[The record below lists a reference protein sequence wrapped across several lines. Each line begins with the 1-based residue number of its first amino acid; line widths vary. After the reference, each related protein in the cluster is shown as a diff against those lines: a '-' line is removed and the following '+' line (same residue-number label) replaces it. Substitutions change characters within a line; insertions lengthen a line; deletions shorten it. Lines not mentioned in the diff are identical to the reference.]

1 MQWRRRHYIMVFR
14 LYWKQAGDRQNM
26 IIRQLNIKNSG
37 EIHDKTL
44 EFSPGINVLYGE
56 NESERA
62 IVHTYIKNMYLGDIS
77 EAIYD
82 NAVFAAKLKSP
93 TEQDLARELQK
104 FMTGYQG
111 TADSSMDLGR
121 AMQMLKMSRKGYLV
135 QADRK
140 QKETEQE
147 RQKLLTR
154 MDDIISDLN
163 NLNGKLDQI
172 NEKEESL
179 RMHPGDENGAVILDE
194 RMAQAKAKRNSFAM
208 GMLISAV
215 AGIFGLILTAII
227 ADSVSVSL
235 IVAVI
240 AAALVGF
247 CGKQQLKYARE
258 FQKRIRMK
266 KRWVSRQEKLRCSKE
281 NLRQDY
287 DEKETELC
295 NLKEEYREYEEN
307 SFLLTSEEREVQALN
322 MAMETIERMSG
333 NIHLQ
338 VGRKLQMRT
347 SQILSE
353 ITDGEYQDVQM
364 DAASHM
370 TVTTGNGVEA
380 LECLSRGTLELIYFA
395 MRMAA
400 GELLC
405 QEESLPVILD
415 DIFGMYEEEDLEA
428 VLGWMYK
435 EKKQVIISTCSKR
448 EMELLDREGIPYGR
462 QIIS

>member
-1 MQWRRRHYIMVFR
+1 MVFR

-62 IVHTYIKNMYLGDIS
+62 IVHTYIKNMFLGDIS

-163 NLNGKLDQI
+163 DLNGKLDQI

-179 RMHPGDENGAVILDE
+179 RMHPA
-194 RMAQAKAKRNSFAM
+194 
-208 GMLISAV
+208 

-338 VGRKLQMRT
+338 VGRKLQIRT

-448 EMELLDREGIPYGR
+448 EMELLDREGIPYGK

>member
-1 MQWRRRHYIMVFR
+1 
-14 LYWKQAGDRQNM
+14 
-26 IIRQLNIKNSG
+26 
-37 EIHDKTL
+37 
-44 EFSPGINVLYGE
+44 
-56 NESERA
+56 
-62 IVHTYIKNMYLGDIS
+62 
-77 EAIYD
+77 
-82 NAVFAAKLKSP
+82 
-93 TEQDLARELQK
+93 
-104 FMTGYQG
+104 
-111 TADSSMDLGR
+111 
-121 AMQMLKMSRKGYLV
+121 
-135 QADRK
+135 
-140 QKETEQE
+140 
-147 RQKLLTR
+147 
-154 MDDIISDLN
+154 
-163 NLNGKLDQI
+163 
-172 NEKEESL
+172 
-179 RMHPGDENGAVILDE
+179 MHPGDENGAVILDE

-208 GMLISAV
+208 GMLISAA

-338 VGRKLQMRT
+338 VGRKLQIRT

-353 ITDGEYQDVQM
+353 I
-364 DAASHM
+364 
-370 TVTTGNGVEA
+370 
-380 LECLSRGTLELIYFA
+380 
-395 MRMAA
+395 
-400 GELLC
+400 LC

-415 DIFGMYEEEDLEA
+415 VIFGMYEEEDLEA

-448 EMELLDREGIPYGR
+448 EMELLDREGIPYGK

>member
-1 MQWRRRHYIMVFR
+1 MVFR

-62 IVHTYIKNMYLGDIS
+62 IVHTYIKNMFLGDIS

-208 GMLISAV
+208 PA
-215 AGIFGLILTAII
+215 
-227 ADSVSVSL
+227 SL
-235 IVAVI
+235 
-240 AAALVGF
+240 
-247 CGKQQLKYARE
+247 
-258 FQKRIRMK
+258 
-266 KRWVSRQEKLRCSKE
+266 
-281 NLRQDY
+281 D
-287 DEKETELC
+287 
-295 NLKEEYREYEEN
+295 
-307 SFLLTSEEREVQALN
+307 
-322 MAMETIERMSG
+322 
-333 NIHLQ
+333 
-338 VGRKLQMRT
+338 
-347 SQILSE
+347 
-353 ITDGEYQDVQM
+353 
-364 DAASHM
+364 
-370 TVTTGNGVEA
+370 
-380 LECLSRGTLELIYFA
+380 
-395 MRMAA
+395 
-400 GELLC
+400 
-405 QEESLPVILD
+405 
-415 DIFGMYEEEDLEA
+415 
-428 VLGWMYK
+428 
-435 EKKQVIISTCSKR
+435 
-448 EMELLDREGIPYGR
+448 
-462 QIIS
+462 

>member
-1 MQWRRRHYIMVFR
+1 MVFR

-62 IVHTYIKNMYLGDIS
+62 IVHTYIKNMFLGDIS

-163 NLNGKLDQI
+163 G
-172 NEKEESL
+172 
-179 RMHPGDENGAVILDE
+179 
-194 RMAQAKAKRNSFAM
+194 
-208 GMLISAV
+208 
-215 AGIFGLILTAII
+215 
-227 ADSVSVSL
+227 
-235 IVAVI
+235 
-240 AAALVGF
+240 
-247 CGKQQLKYARE
+247 
-258 FQKRIRMK
+258 
-266 KRWVSRQEKLRCSKE
+266 WSRQCPRGGRRTATWTAPPRLPWGCMPFAAFPVGLSS
-281 NLRQDY
+281 L
-287 DEKETELC
+287 
-295 NLKEEYREYEEN
+295 
-307 SFLLTSEEREVQALN
+307 QA
-322 MAMETIERMSG
+322 A
-333 NIHLQ
+333 
-338 VGRKLQMRT
+338 
-347 SQILSE
+347 
-353 ITDGEYQDVQM
+353 
-364 DAASHM
+364 
-370 TVTTGNGVEA
+370 
-380 LECLSRGTLELIYFA
+380 
-395 MRMAA
+395 
-400 GELLC
+400 
-405 QEESLPVILD
+405 
-415 DIFGMYEEEDLEA
+415 
-428 VLGWMYK
+428 
-435 EKKQVIISTCSKR
+435 
-448 EMELLDREGIPYGR
+448 
-462 QIIS
+462 

>member
-1 MQWRRRHYIMVFR
+1 MVFR

-62 IVHTYIKNMYLGDIS
+62 IVHTYIKNMFLGDIS

-179 RMHPGDENGAVILDE
+179 RMHPGDYSGQCFGKSDRSGYCSCVGGILWKTAAE
-194 RMAQAKAKRNSFAM
+194 VCK
-208 GMLISAV
+208 GIS
-215 AGIFGLILTAII
+215 
-227 ADSVSVSL
+227 
-235 IVAVI
+235 
-240 AAALVGF
+240 
-247 CGKQQLKYARE
+247 
-258 FQKRIRMK
+258 
-266 KRWVSRQEKLRCSKE
+266 
-281 NLRQDY
+281 
-287 DEKETELC
+287 
-295 NLKEEYREYEEN
+295 EEN
-307 SFLLTSEEREVQALN
+307 TDEE
-322 MAMETIERMSG
+322 
-333 NIHLQ
+333 
-338 VGRKLQMRT
+338 
-347 SQILSE
+347 
-353 ITDGEYQDVQM
+353 
-364 DAASHM
+364 
-370 TVTTGNGVEA
+370 
-380 LECLSRGTLELIYFA
+380 TLGIQ
-395 MRMAA
+395 A
-400 GELLC
+400 GET
-405 QEESLPVILD
+405 Q
-415 DIFGMYEEEDLEA
+415 M
-428 VLGWMYK
+428 
-435 EKKQVIISTCSKR
+435 Q
-448 EMELLDREGIPYGR
+448 
-462 QIIS
+462 

>member
-1 MQWRRRHYIMVFR
+1 MF
-14 LYWKQAGDRQNM
+14 
-26 IIRQLNIKNSG
+26 
-37 EIHDKTL
+37 
-44 EFSPGINVLYGE
+44 
-56 NESERA
+56 
-62 IVHTYIKNMYLGDIS
+62 LGDIS

-163 NLNGKLDQI
+163 DLNGKLDQI

-208 GMLISAV
+208 GMLISAA

-338 VGRKLQMRT
+338 VGRKLQIRT
-347 SQILSE
+347 SQI
-353 ITDGEYQDVQM
+353 
-364 DAASHM
+364 
-370 TVTTGNGVEA
+370 
-380 LECLSRGTLELIYFA
+380 LELIYFA

-448 EMELLDREGIPYGR
+448 EMELLDREGIPYGK

>member
-1 MQWRRRHYIMVFR
+1 MVFR

-62 IVHTYIKNMYLGDIS
+62 IVHTYIKNMFLGDIS

-163 NLNGKLDQI
+163 DLNGKLDQI

-208 GMLISAV
+208 GMLISAA

-247 CGKQQLKYARE
+247 C
-258 FQKRIRMK
+258 I
-266 KRWVSRQEKLRCSKE
+266 SRQEKLRCSKE

-338 VGRKLQMRT
+338 VGRKLQIRT

-370 TVTTGNGVEA
+370 TVTTGNGAEA

-448 EMELLDREGIPYGR
+448 EMELLDREGIPYGK

>member
-1 MQWRRRHYIMVFR
+1 MVFR

-62 IVHTYIKNMYLGDIS
+62 IVHTYIKNMFLGDIS

-82 NAVFAAKLKSP
+82 NAVFCCEVKESDRTGSGSGAAKIYDRLSGNCRQLHGSG
-93 TEQDLARELQK
+93 TGHADAQDVQK
-104 FMTGYQG
+104 GL
-111 TADSSMDLGR
+111 S
-121 AMQMLKMSRKGYLV
+121 V

-163 NLNGKLDQI
+163 DLNGKLDQI

-208 GMLISAV
+208 GMLISAA

-240 AAALVGF
+240 AAAWWDFV
-247 CGKQQLKYARE
+247 
-258 FQKRIRMK
+258 
-266 KRWVSRQEKLRCSKE
+266 
-281 NLRQDY
+281 
-287 DEKETELC
+287 
-295 NLKEEYREYEEN
+295 EN
-307 SFLLTSEEREVQALN
+307 SS
-322 MAMETIERMSG
+322 
-333 NIHLQ
+333 
-338 VGRKLQMRT
+338 
-347 SQILSE
+347 
-353 ITDGEYQDVQM
+353 
-364 DAASHM
+364 
-370 TVTTGNGVEA
+370 
-380 LECLSRGTLELIYFA
+380 
-395 MRMAA
+395 
-400 GELLC
+400 
-405 QEESLPVILD
+405 
-415 DIFGMYEEEDLEA
+415 
-428 VLGWMYK
+428 
-435 EKKQVIISTCSKR
+435 
-448 EMELLDREGIPYGR
+448 
-462 QIIS
+462 